1 MQSPAP
7 SLITAFRH
15 SNIVRV
21 LMLFVLVILFQI
33 PILALDGL
41 IRERQGRRN
50 SAVEE
55 VASKW
60 GRQQAVIGP
69 MLIVPYTTSWTEAA
83 AGGQPVVRKETH
95 LGVFL
100 PERLSTRG
108 TLDAEKRRRG
118 IFSTSVY
125 RANLHI
131 EGVFARPSL
140 AAWGVDPKDVQW
152 SRAQLVVGIS
162 DNRAIESTAAM
173 RWNGAPTEVLPGTL
187 EGLVVTSGVHAE
199 APVPEAPASPAAAG
213 SGVAVASATAHA
225 IPFSID
231 LPLKG
236 SAGAYWVPMG
246 KTTEVAVRSN
256 WRSPSFQG
264 GWLPER
270 RSLGPKGFEAEW
282 TIAYL
287 GRNFPQAW
295 KDAAVSKETLES
307 ARFGFDLIETTDHYQ
322 MAARS
327 VKYAGLFLLLTFA
340 TLWLVE
346 VLARVSVHPIQ
357 YLLIG
362 AAMCVF
368 YLLELSLSEHLGF
381 GFAYCVATVAIV
393 AQIAGYCA
401 AVLHSRRRAA
411 IVSGMSAV
419 LFCYLYVVLT
429 NEDYAL
435 LIGSIGVFAILAV
448 IMYLTRRVDWYGTQ
462 PAGDAART

>member
-7 SLITAFRH
+7 SLVTAFRH
-15 SNIVRV
+15 SNVVRV

-33 PILALDGL
+33 PIFALDGL
-41 IRERQGRRN
+41 IRERQGRRDT
-50 SAVEE
+50 AVEE

-60 GRQQAVIGP
+60 GRQQSVIGP
-69 MLIVPYTTSWTEAA
+69 MLIVPYTTTWTEVTA
-83 AGGQPVVRKETH
+83 AGPVVRQSQH
-95 LGVFL
+95 LATFL

-108 TLDAEKRRRG
+108 TLDAERRRRG

-125 RANLHI
+125 RANLHV
-131 EGVFARPSL
+131 EGVFARPSFT
-140 AAWGVDPKDVQW
+140 AWGVDSKDVQW
-152 SRAQLVVGIS
+152 SRAQLVIGIS

-173 RWNGAPTEVLPGTL
+173 HWNGASAEVLPGTT
-187 EGLVVTSGVHAE
+187 EGAVVTSGVHAE
-199 APVPEAPASPAAAG
+199 AAVPEGAQS
-213 SGVAVASATAHA
+213 

-236 SAGAYWVPMG
+236 SGGAYWVPMG
-246 KTTEVAVRSN
+246 KTTDVAVRSN
-256 WRSPSFQG
+256 WASPSFQG

-270 RSLGPKGFEAEW
+270 RSLGPKGFEAQW

-295 KDAAVSKETLES
+295 KDAAVTKETLDS

-322 MAARS
+322 MATRS

-362 AAMCVF
+362 SAMCVF

-381 GFAYCVATVAIV
+381 GFAYIVATVAIV
-393 AQIAGYCA
+393 AQIAGYCT

-411 IVSGMSAV
+411 IVGGVSAV
-419 LFCYLYVVLT
+419 LFGYLYVVLT

-462 PAGDAART
+462 PAT

>member
-1 MQSPAP
+1 
-7 SLITAFRH
+7 
-15 SNIVRV
+15 
-21 LMLFVLVILFQI
+21 
-33 PILALDGL
+33 
-41 IRERQGRRN
+41 
-50 SAVEE
+50 
-55 VASKW
+55 
-60 GRQQAVIGP
+60 
-69 MLIVPYTTSWTEAA
+69 MLIVPYTVSWTTAA
-83 AGGQPVVRKETH
+83 AGAPSVVRTDTRH
-95 LGVFL
+95 AVFL

-108 TLDAEKRRRG
+108 TLDAAKRRRG

-125 RANLHI
+125 HANLHI
-131 EGVFARPSL
+131 EGAFARPSFD
-140 AAWGVDPKDVQW
+140 AWGIDPKDVQW
-152 SRAQLVVGIS
+152 SRAQVVIGIS

-173 RWNGAPTEVLPGTL
+173 QWNGAAAEVLPGTA
-187 EGLVVTSGVHAE
+187 EGAVVTTGVHAE
-199 APVPEAPASPAAAG
+199 TPVPETPPTTGSGAG
-213 SGVAVASATAHA
+213 SAAAHA

-246 KTTEVAVRSN
+246 KTTHVAVRSN
-256 WRSPSFQG
+256 WKSPSFQG

-270 RSLGPKGFEAEW
+270 RSVGPKGSEAEW

-307 ARFGFDLIETTDHYQ
+307 ASFGFDLIETTDHYQ

-381 GFAYCVATVAIV
+381 TFAYSIATVAIV
-393 AQIAGYCA
+393 AQIGGYCR

-419 LFCYLYVVLT
+419 LFGYLYVVLT

-435 LIGSIGVFAILAV
+435 LIGSIGVFVILAV
-448 IMYLTRRVDWYGTQ
+448 IMYLTRRVDWYGAQ
-462 PAGDAART
+462 PAGDAARTESVAVH

>member
-1 MQSPAP
+1 MSTPAP
-7 SLITAFRH
+7 SLLSMVRH
-15 SNIVRV
+15 SNVVRV
-21 LMLFVLVILFQI
+21 MMLFVLVILFQV
-33 PILALDGL
+33 PIFALDGL
-41 IRERQGRRN
+41 IRERQQRRD

-60 GRQQAVIGP
+60 GRQQSVIGP
-69 MLIVPYTTSWTEAA
+69 MLVVPYTTFWTETA
-83 AGGQPVVRKETH
+83 AGAKPVTRQETH
-95 LGVFL
+95 LATFL

-108 TLDAEKRRRG
+108 TLDAESRRRG

-125 RANLHI
+125 RANLHV
-131 EGVFARPSL
+131 EGTFARPTFT
-140 AAWGVDPKDVQW
+140 AWGIDPKDVQW

-162 DNRAIESTAAM
+162 DIRALESTAAM
-173 RWNGAPTEVLPGTL
+173 SWNGAPAEVLPGTA
-187 EGLVVTSGVHAE
+187 EGGVLTSGVHAD
-199 APVPEAPASPAAAG
+199 AAVPDTG
-213 SGVAVASATAHA
+213 NA
-225 IPFSID
+225 IAFSMD

-236 SAGAYWVPMG
+236 SAGAYWVPLG
-246 KTTEVAVRSN
+246 KTTNVAVRSN
-256 WRSPSFQG
+256 WASPSFQG
-264 GWLPER
+264 NWLPER
-270 RSLGPKGFEAEW
+270 RSMGPKGFEADW

-295 KDAAVSKETLES
+295 KDAAVTKQQLE
-307 ARFGFDLIETTDHYQ
+307 ATRFGFDLIETTDHYQ

-362 AAMCVF
+362 SAMCVF

-381 GFAYCVATVAIV
+381 GPAYLVATVAIV
-393 AQIAGYCA
+393 AQLAGYCA

-411 IVSGMSAV
+411 IVSGVAAA
-419 LFCYLYVVLT
+419 LFGYLYVVLT

-435 LIGSIGVFAILAV
+435 LIGSIGVFAILGA

-462 PAGDAART
+462 PAS

>member
-7 SLITAFRH
+7 SLVTAFRH
-15 SNIVRV
+15 SNVVRV

-33 PILALDGL
+33 PIFALDGL
-41 IRERQGRRN
+41 IRERQGRRD

-60 GRQQAVIGP
+60 GRQQSVIGP
-69 MLIVPYTTSWTEAA
+69 MLIVPYTTTWTEATA
-83 AGGQPVVRKETH
+83 AGAVVRQSQH
-95 LGVFL
+95 LATFL

-108 TLDAEKRRRG
+108 TLDAERRRRG

-131 EGVFARPSL
+131 EGVFARPSFT
-140 AAWGVDPKDVQW
+140 AWGVDPKDVQW
-152 SRAQLVVGIS
+152 SRAQLVIGIS

-173 RWNGAPTEVLPGTL
+173 HWNGAAAEVLPGTT
-187 EGLVVTSGVHAE
+187 EGAVVTSGVHAE
-199 APVPEAPASPAAAG
+199 AAVPEGAQSM
-213 SGVAVASATAHA
+213 
-225 IPFSID
+225 PFSID

-246 KTTEVAVRSN
+246 KTTDVAVRSN
-256 WRSPSFQG
+256 WASPSFQG

-270 RSLGPKGFEAEW
+270 RSLGPKGFEAQW

-295 KDAAVSKETLES
+295 KDAAVTKEVLES

-362 AAMCVF
+362 SAMCVF

-381 GFAYCVATVAIV
+381 GFAYIVATVAIV
-393 AQIAGYCA
+393 AQIAGYCT
-401 AVLHSRRRAA
+401 AVLHSRRRAG
-411 IVSGMSAV
+411 IVGGVSAV
-419 LFCYLYVVLT
+419 LFGYLYVVLT

-462 PAGDAART
+462 QPAT

>member
-1 MQSPAP
+1 MSTPPP
-7 SLITAFRH
+7 SLLTMIRH
-15 SNIVRV
+15 SNVVRV
-21 LMLFVLVILFQI
+21 LMLFILVILFQV
-33 PILALDGL
+33 PIFALDGL
-41 IRERQGRRN
+41 IRERQGRRDT
-50 SAVEE
+50 AVEE

-60 GRQQAVIGP
+60 GRQQSVAGP
-69 MLIVPYTTSWTEAA
+69 LLVVPYVTYWTEPNQ
-83 AGGQPVVRKETH
+83 GVKPVVRQNTH
-95 LGVFL
+95 LATFL

-108 TLDAEKRRRG
+108 TLDAESRRRG

-125 RANLHI
+125 RASLHL
-131 EGVFARPSL
+131 EGAFARPSF

-162 DNRAIESTAAM
+162 DIRAIESTAAM
-173 RWNGAPTEVLPGTL
+173 RWNGAPVEVLPGTT
-187 EGLVVTSGVHAE
+187 EGAVVTSGVHAD
-199 APVPEAPASPAAAG
+199 APVPDTG
-213 SGVAVASATAHA
+213 NA
-225 IPFSID
+225 IAFSID

-236 SAGAYWVPMG
+236 SAGAYWVPLG
-246 KTTEVAVRSN
+246 KTTEVAIRSN
-256 WRSPSFQG
+256 WASPSFQG
-264 GWLPER
+264 NWLPER
-270 RSLGPKGFEAEW
+270 RSMGAKGFEADW
-282 TIAYL
+282 RIAYL

-295 KDAAVSKETLES
+295 KDATVSKEALDG

-362 AAMCVF
+362 SAMCVF

-381 GFAYCVATVAIV
+381 GPAYLVATLAIV

-401 AVLHSRRRAA
+401 AVLHSWRRAA
-411 IVSGMSAV
+411 VVGGMAAA
-419 LFCYLYVVLT
+419 LFGYLYVVLT

-435 LIGSIGVFAILAV
+435 LIGSIGVFAILAA
-448 IMYLTRRVDWYGTQ
+448 IMYLTRRVDWYGAQ
-462 PAGDAART
+462 PATER